1 LAGIQAIL
9 YDSAQVPGGRNMAL
23 FPDLLR
29 PGQLELVN
37 KEKLPVQRP
46 GRK

>member
-1 LAGIQAIL
+1 M
-9 YDSAQVPGGRNMAL
+9 VL

-37 KEKLPVQRP
+37 KEKLPVQRRR
-46 GRK
+46 RK